1 MRGMRA
7 AVAGALLALALIASI
22 LRFVGVEFSAGS
34 FYPEYSSLRA
44 DPHGAKLLFESL
56 SRLPGL
62 QTSRNYLPLE
72 YSNVSQ
78 STVLLL
84 GIPLAAL
91 NPTLFGPVERL
102 ARRGN
107 RVVVALA
114 FQEADQKLDPGALKT
129 AWHVQ
134 WKIDDPKRPHPLSF
148 TDPGDWQIREQAG
161 SRILAIE
168 RTFGAGT
175 VWLSA
180 ESAMFSNETLVA
192 GSLDI
197 AIRAIGPR
205 TRVVFDEQHFGIA
218 ESGSVIALARRFR
231 LTGLAFG
238 LAIVAALA
246 LWKNTSS
253 FPPRRQIEASGDQT
267 GRTSFEGLVTLLQ
280 RHLKPQQL
288 AQTCWEEWLKAN
300 RHQVAPDRLRDGAAL
315 AGNGARH
322 PLETVRQL
330 HTALRAK
337 GEL

>member
-1 MRGMRA
+1 MKGAR
-7 AVAGALLALALIASI
+7 GALAATVLAVVLIASI
-22 LRFVGVEFSAGS
+22 LRLLGVEFSAGG

-72 YSNVSQ
+72 YANLSG

-84 GIPLAAL
+84 GIPLSSL
-91 NPTLFGPVERL
+91 NADLFEAVERL

-107 RVVVALA
+107 RVVVGLA
-114 FQEADQKLDPGALKT
+114 FQESDQKPDPGPLKK

-134 WKIDDPKRPHPLSF
+134 WKIDNPKRPHPLFF
-148 TDPGDWQIREQAG
+148 TDPGDWEIREQDG
-161 SRILAIE
+161 PKILAIE
-168 RTFGAGT
+168 RTFGTGT

-180 ESAMFSNETLVA
+180 ESAEFDNETLVA
-192 GSLDI
+192 GRLEP
-197 AIRAIGPR
+197 AIEAIGPH
-205 TRVVFDEQHFGIA
+205 TGVVFDEQHFGIT
-218 ESGSVIALARRFR
+218 ESGSVVALARRFR
-231 LTGLAFG
+231 LAGLAFG
-238 LAIVAALA
+238 LAFVAALA

-253 FPPRRQIEASGDQT
+253 FPPRRQVQAPGLYT

-280 RHLKPQQL
+280 RHLKPPQL
-288 AQTCWEEWLKAN
+288 VQTCWEEWLKAN
-300 RHQVAPDRLRDGAAL
+300 RHQVSPERLQRGAAL
-315 AGNGARH
+315 AAESAPH

-330 HTALRAK
+330 HAALRAK